1 MKVSIYW
8 PAVIAAAVAKFVL
21 GALWYSPP
29 LFASQWAAAVG
40 INMNTQMDGGE
51 MAKIFGGSFI
61 AYIVQAYVMVHF
73 VQYAGA
79 KDSKGGAQS
88 GFWLWLG
95 FAAVVVFQTVL
106 YERRPFNLF
115 FINSGYELI
124 TLLAMGVILA
134 TWKKKQTAA

>member
-1 MKVSIYW
+1 MKVNVYW
-8 PAVIAAAVAKFVL
+8 PAVIAAAVAKFIL
-21 GALWYSPP
+21 GAVWYSPP

-40 INMNTQMDGGE
+40 IDINMPMDGAE
-51 MAKIFGGSFI
+51 MATIFGGSFI

-79 KDSKGGAQS
+79 KDPKGGAQT

-95 FAAVVVFQTVL
+95 FAAVLGFQTVM

-115 FINSGYELI
+115 FINTGYELV
-124 TLLAMGVILA
+124 TLLVMGVILA
-134 TWKKKQTAA
+134 AWKKKETAA